1 MKMKIQSFSKDYE
14 KTRRNGRKKFNG
26 SKRKTLSL
34 LIKVL
39 DSVKFCSISKL
50 TQTVLKLYLTNG
62 LIIGENIPVKP

>member
-1 MKMKIQSFSKDYE
+1 MKIQFFSKDYE
-14 KTRRNGRKKFNG
+14 KTRRNGRKKFNS

-50 TQTVLKLYLTNG
+50 TQTVLKLYLSNG
-62 LIIGENIPVKP
+62 LIIGENIPAKP

>member
-14 KTRRNGRKKFNG
+14 KTRRNGRKKFNS

-50 TQTVLKLYLTNG
+50 TQTVLKLYLTKG